1 MKFKERLKSFREEN
15 NMTQSDLASKLFVS
29 RTLISK
35 WENGVIYPSSENM
48 NKLADLMNVNVNTLL
63 SEEETKMI
71 VLDNNSKNFSLAQK
85 IIYALAIILI
95 SSGITLLI
103 VGFVFPSDLTR
114 PEDLYNSVNTITVI
128 CLIMKIFGA
137 IMTFIGV
144 SVFALKL
151 FMNRILKK
159 K

>member
-103 VGFVFPSDLTR
+103 VGFVFPNDLTR

-159 K
+159 I

>member
-144 SVFALKL
+144 SVFPLKL

>member
-103 VGFVFPSDLTR
+103 VGFVFPNDLTR

-144 SVFALKL
+144 SVFPLKL